1 MALDALAIALQGLGF
16 GASQTSVQGL
26 FEQQVQDEEIRRS
39 TAGAMWTVGER
50 VRKRRKRQEDEDVL
64 LLS

>member
-1 MALDALAIALQGLGF
+1 MAIDVFSVALQGLGF
-16 GASQTSVQGL
+16 GPAQTSVQGL
-26 FEQQVQDEEIRRS
+26 LEQQVRDEEIRRS
-39 TAGAMWTVGER
+39 TSGAMWTVSER